1 MARRETS
8 SKNVIRI
15 KHWPEGDRPRDRL
28 VEKGPEALSDAGI
41 LSILLGSGGEGK
53 DALSLA
59 REVLTVLGGLR
70 GLFSATYEDLA
81 RMKGVGKAKAAH
93 ILAAMEIL
101 KRHLREPLQKVNL
114 IQNLNDLHQYLSI
127 SMRNLNRQEWRL
139 LYLSQSRH
147 LIAEEVLLRGET
159 GTASVDPREVVKSA
173 HKKKASAL
181 ILAHNQLTGLPKATE
196 EDIRLTRSLVR
207 ACWND
212 DLPILDHIIIGPGG
226 HVSLR
231 RRFPDLFEGEDEVA

>member
-1 MARRETS
+1 MARKEPGSR
-8 SKNVIRI
+8 NVIRI

-28 VEKGPEALSDAGI
+28 VEKGPETLSDAGI

-53 DALSLA
+53 DSLSLA
-59 REVLTVLGGLR
+59 REVLTALGGLR

-81 RMKGVGKAKAAH
+81 GMKGIGKAKAAH

-101 KRHLREPLQKVNL
+101 KRHLREPLQKLNL
-114 IQNLNDLHQYLSI
+114 IQNLNDLHQYLSL

-147 LIAEEVLLRGET
+147 LIAEEVLLRGEA
-159 GTASVDPREVVKSA
+159 GVDAIVPREIVRSA

-196 EDIRLTRSLVR
+196 EEIHLTRSLVK
-207 ACWND
+207 ACWD
-212 DLPILDHIIIGPGG
+212 EDIPILDHIIIGPGG

-231 RRFPDLFEGEDEVA
+231 RRMPDLFEGEDEVA

>member
-1 MARRETS
+1 MARKETGS
-8 SKNVIRI
+8 RNVIRI
-15 KHWPEGDRPRDRL
+15 KNWPEGDRPRDRL

-41 LSILLGSGGEGK
+41 LSIFLGSGGERK
-53 DALSLA
+53 DTLSLA
-59 REVLTVLGGLR
+59 REVLTALGGLR
-70 GLFSATYEDLA
+70 GLFSATYDDLTSI
-81 RMKGVGKAKAAH
+81 KGIGKAKAAH

-101 KRHLREPLQKVNL
+101 KRHLREPLQKLNL

-147 LIAEEVLLRGET
+147 LIAEEVLLRGEA
-159 GTASVDPREVVKSA
+159 GTSAVDTREVVKSA
-173 HKKKASAL
+173 LKKKASAL
-181 ILAHNQLTGLPKATE
+181 ILAHNQLTGLPKASE
-196 EDIRLTRSLVR
+196 EEIRMTRSLVQ
-207 ACWND
+207 ACWNED
-212 DLPILDHIIIGPGG
+212 IPILDHIIIGPGG